1 MDLNMLLDR
10 HQQALML
17 QEKAANPE
25 ERLAYRD
32 FARHHFV
39 QIRIT
44 RARNGAPDAFA
55 DFRHERGQT
64 GGCERIG
71 SAGAK
76 NPFVPEIP
84 AGGAALA

>member
-39 QIRIT
+39 QIQIT
-44 RARNGAPDAFA
+44 RSKNGAPDAVCGFP
-55 DFRHERGQT
+55 T
-64 GGCERIG
+64 
-71 SAGAK
+71 
-76 NPFVPEIP
+76 
-84 AGGAALA
+84 